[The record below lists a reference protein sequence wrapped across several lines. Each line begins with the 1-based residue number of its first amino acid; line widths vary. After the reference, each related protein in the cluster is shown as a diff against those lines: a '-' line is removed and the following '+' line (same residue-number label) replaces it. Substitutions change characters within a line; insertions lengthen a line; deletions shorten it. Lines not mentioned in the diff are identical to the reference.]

1 MPLWMQATHSLS
13 LTDRVTYQDH
23 NISFFGF
30 YKPKSAEEKLSGLKA
45 EMLARSEG
53 KSYIAKYLKDT
64 CGGSDKLK
72 ENWQSAFHSQGS
84 EIYSNGV
91 LKILMQA
98 KMEDVFKDGES
109 CK

>member
-30 YKPKSAEEKLSGLKA
+30 YKPKVGEEKVSGLEA

-53 KSYIAKYLKDT
+53 KNYIAKYLKGN
-64 CGGSDKLK
+64 CGSDELK

-84 EIYSNGV
+84 VIDSNGN

-98 KMEDVFKDGES
+98 KMKDVFKDGES